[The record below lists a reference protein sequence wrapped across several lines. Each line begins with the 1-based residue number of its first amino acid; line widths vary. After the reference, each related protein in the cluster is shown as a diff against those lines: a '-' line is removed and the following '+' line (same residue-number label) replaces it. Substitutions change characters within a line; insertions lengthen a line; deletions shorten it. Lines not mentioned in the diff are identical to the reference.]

1 MARLASN
8 RMWKWTVGI
17 IAVLCLSIAYAAS
30 STAPQASKAGP
41 TIVIDKARAGE
52 HCVEDTA
59 FMRKNHMK
67 LLMHQRDETMHK
79 GIRNGKYSLKKCINC
94 HASTKDDRVVG
105 SDEHFCQSCHT
116 YAAVSLDCWECHST
130 KAKPVQAAAAS
141 TLPAAAASVAGE
153 KK

>member
-1 MARLASN
+1 MARLASH
-8 RMWKWTVGI
+8 RMWKWTTGMV
-17 IAVLCLSIAYAAS
+17 AVLCLSIAYAAS
-30 STAPQASKAGP
+30 GTAPKAGP

-52 HCVEDTA
+52 RCVEDTT

-79 GIRNGKYSLKKCINC
+79 GIRTEKHSLKKCVSC
-94 HASTKDDRVVG
+94 HASAKDDRVVG

-116 YAAVSLDCWECHST
+116 YAAVKLDCWECHAT
-130 KAKPVQAAAAS
+130 KAKPAQAAAAT
-141 TLPAAAASVAGE
+141 TLPAAAVGGE

>member
-1 MARLASN
+1 M
-8 RMWKWTVGI
+8 V
-17 IAVLCLSIAYAAS
+17 AVLCLGIAYAAS
-30 STAPQASKAGP
+30 GTAPKAGP

-52 HCVEDTA
+52 RCVEDTA

-79 GIRNGKYSLKKCINC
+79 GIRTEKHSLKKCVSC
-94 HASTKDDRVVG
+94 HASAKDDRVVG

-116 YAAVSLDCWECHST
+116 YAAVKLDCWECHAT
-130 KAKPVQAAAAS
+130 KATPAQAGATA
-141 TLPAAAASVAGE
+141 LPAAAAVGGD